1 LGGAASGKAGVR
13 RRRASRRPD
22 LGDDASSLGRVNC
35 KLVMSSTLSRV
46 KEALAYRVRLLM
58 AADLQH

>member
-1 LGGAASGKAGVR
+1 VR

-46 KEALAYRVRLLM
+46 KEVRLLM